1 MPSYDNNNDGKKLIR
16 DTDYCYLSPHFSGN
30 RYWSQSRMLFF
41 KNVIMMLAILA
52 SFDIFIN
59 FLIHFMTPV
68 EPWSNFVRCLVS
80 SKVAPYYNIN
90 IWQLHNLMADQQLL
104 HDNFEVSFSSLQLS

>member
-1 MPSYDNNNDGKKLIR
+1 MQVIMYEFPLGVFGIVTISMPSYDNDNDGKKLIR

-68 EPWSNFVRCLVS
+68 EP
-80 SKVAPYYNIN
+80 
-90 IWQLHNLMADQQLL
+90 
-104 HDNFEVSFSSLQLS
+104 